1 MISGYVLQKSMM
13 KKTSITYGTFD
24 LSHIGHIKLFQRIK
38 EFSSTLIVAV
48 STDEF
53 NLTKGKK
60 SIIPFENRIEI
71 IKNLRCVDLVIPEES
86 WDQKINDILE
96 YKVDNFVMGSDW
108 EGKFDFLK
116 KYCNVIYL
124 PRTEGISTTLIKNSL
139 TDLKNIN
146 VESINNAL
154 NLLQQIRSQLS

>member
-1 MISGYVLQKSMM
+1 ME
-13 KKTSITYGTFD
+13 KTSITYGTFD

-38 EFSSTLIVAV
+38 EFSSKLIVAV

-60 SIIPFENRIEI
+60 SIIPFENRFEI

-86 WDQKINDILE
+86 WDRKISDIIE

-108 EGKFDFLK
+108 EGKFNFLK
-116 KYCNVIYL
+116 KYCEVIYL
-124 PRTEGISTTLIKNSL
+124 PRTEGVSTTLIKNSIS
-139 TDLKNIN
+139 DLKNIN

-154 NLLQQIRSQLS
+154 NLLK

>member
-1 MISGYVLQKSMM
+1 MISGYAMQKSMM

-60 SIIPFENRIEI
+60 SIIPFENRFEI

-86 WDQKINDILE
+86 WDQKISDIIE
-96 YKVDNFVMGSDW
+96 FKVDNFVMGSDW

-116 KYCNVIYL
+116 KYCEVIYL
-124 PRTEGISTTLIKNSL
+124 PRTEGVSTTLIKNSIS
-139 TDLKNIN
+139 DLKNIN

>member
-1 MISGYVLQKSMM
+1 ME
-13 KKTSITYGTFD
+13 KTSITYGTFD

-38 EFSSTLIVAV
+38 EFSSKLIVAV

-60 SIIPFENRIEI
+60 SIIPFENRFEI
-71 IKNLRCVDLVIPEES
+71 IKNLRCVDLVISEES
-86 WDQKINDILE
+86 WDQKISDIIE
-96 YKVDNFVMGSDW
+96 FKVDNFVMGSDW

-116 KYCNVIYL
+116 KYCEVIYL
-124 PRTEGISTTLIKNSL
+124 PRTEGVSTTLIKNSIS
-139 TDLKNIN
+139 DLKNIN

>member
-1 MISGYVLQKSMM
+1 MISGDVTQKRMI

-60 SIIPFENRIEI
+60 SIIPFENRFEI
-71 IKNLRCVDLVIPEES
+71 IKNLRCVDIVIPETS
-86 WDQKINDILE
+86 WEQKVKDIIE
-96 YKVDNFVMGSDW
+96 YKVNALVMGSDW
-108 EGKFDFLK
+108 TGEFDFLK
-116 KYCNVIYL
+116 NYCEVIYL
-124 PRTEGISTTLIKNSL
+124 PRTEGVSTTLIKNSIS
-139 TDLKNIN
+139 DLKNIN

>member
-1 MISGYVLQKSMM
+1 MM
-13 KKTSITYGTFD
+13 EKTSITYGTFD

-38 EFSSTLIVAV
+38 EFSSKLIVAV

-53 NLTKGKK
+53 NLIKGKK
-60 SIIPFENRIEI
+60 SIIPFENRYDI

-86 WDQKINDILE
+86 WDQKINDIIE

-116 KYCNVIYL
+116 KYCDVIYL
-124 PRTEGISTTLIKNSL
+124 PRTEGVSTTLIKNSIS
-139 TDLKNIN
+139 DLKNIN

-154 NLLQQIRSQLS
+154 ALLQQIRNQLS

>member
-1 MISGYVLQKSMM
+1 ME
-13 KKTSITYGTFD
+13 KTSITYGTFD

-38 EFSSTLIVAV
+38 EFSSKLIVAV

-71 IKNLRCVDLVIPEES
+71 IKNLRCVDQVIPEES
-86 WDQKINDILE
+86 WDQKINDILK
-96 YKVDNFVMGSDW
+96 YKVDYFVMGSDW
-108 EGKFDFLK
+108 EGKFDYLK
-116 KYCNVIYL
+116 KYCAVIYL

-154 NLLQQIRSQLS
+154 NLLQQIRNQLS